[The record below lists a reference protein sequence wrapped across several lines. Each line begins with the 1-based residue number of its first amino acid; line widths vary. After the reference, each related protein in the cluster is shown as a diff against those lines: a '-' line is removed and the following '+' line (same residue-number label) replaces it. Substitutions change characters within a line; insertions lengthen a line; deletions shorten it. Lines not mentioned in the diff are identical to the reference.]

1 MPDKSDDIVA
11 SLRNNLKRIINLYEK
26 QKEDNRKLEQKHTD
40 LVNQISSLTK
50 INEELKTKNN
60 NTDLTNA
67 FIEASG
73 SNHDAKIKVNR
84 IVREIDKCIALLNK

>member
-1 MPDKSDDIVA
+1 MPDKSDDIVV

-26 QKEDNRKLEQKHTD
+26 QKEENRKLEQKHTE

-50 INEELKTKNN
+50 INEELKIKNN

-67 FIEASG
+67 FIAASG